1 MIYEITRESQFDSLV
16 FVFIMKAVMIYREGK
31 TSMPCPSSRMI

>member
-16 FVFIMKAVMIYREGK
+16 CIFIMKAVMIYREG
-31 TSMPCPSSRMI
+31 

>member
-16 FVFIMKAVMIYREGK
+16 FVFIKKAVIIYREG
-31 TSMPCPSSRMI
+31 

>member
-16 FVFIMKAVMIYREGK
+16 FVFIMKAVMIYREG
-31 TSMPCPSSRMI
+31 